1 LLTLSCSAVEPPI
14 HDPPRRQD
22 DTLDT
27 GPLYAVTDTSDT
39 DHRRSLETLQRRD
52 IQLIIPALVVAETTY
67 LVGARL
73 GSGAEAAFLGSL
85 KDFHVEAPV
94 NDDWPVIAE
103 LVDRYS
109 DFPLGGVDA
118 SVVALAARLD
128 TDTVITLDRRHF
140 AAIRPP
146 HCDALRLLPD

>member
-1 LLTLSCSAVEPPI
+1 MLAVV
-14 HDPPRRQD
+14 
-22 DTLDT
+22 DT
-27 GPLYAVTDTSDT
+27 GPLYAVTDTSDA

-73 GSGAEAAFLGSL
+73 GPGAEAAFLGSL
-85 KDFHVEAPV
+85 KDFHVEAPA

-146 HCDALRLLPD
+146 HRDALRLLPD